1 MSFKDIKGQDKA
13 IELLVSGIK
22 QKRLAHAYL
31 FAGPESI
38 GKGKAAQTLAKTLN
52 CEEEKLDSCDKC
64 PSCRKIDNGNHP
76 DVHWISPE
84 GRGDIIKIE
93 KIRWLRQ
100 NISLK
105 PYEAKAKFYIIDKAH
120 KMNDAASNAL
130 LKTLEEPPANSILI
144 LISQNP
150 ERLFY
155 TIKSRCQTI
164 RFKSMNPNELAGILK
179 ERLQLSDDAGSFLAC
194 FSSGRIGNAIALKEK
209 NIPEWKNRL
218 IDTLI
223 NDASGLDEGDLYSD
237 GSKTKLREGL
247 SETLNMLAVWYRD
260 ILVMKNTDEE
270 SLIMNKDRL
279 NDLRSAASGFSRQRL
294 LDILE
299 EIRKA
304 DSLIQ
309 QNVNPKLVLTSLVS
323 QMED

>member
-155 TIKSRCQTI
+155 TIKSRCQKVN
-164 RFKSMNPNELAGILK
+164 FKAMDQDALARILK
-179 ERLQLSDDAGSFLAC
+179 DEYNLSSEKSHFFSF
-194 FSSGRIGNAIALKEK
+194 FSSGRIGKAILLKDE
-209 NIPEWKNRL
+209 NTLEWKNRL
-218 IDTLI
+218 IDEFI
-223 NDASGLDEGDLYSD
+223 DRGSVFDEESAFFSNERKNILEALGI
-237 GSKTKLREGL
+237 
-247 SETLNMLAVWYRD
+247 LATWYRD
-260 ILVMKNTDEE
+260 ILVMKTSGAEE
-270 SLIMNKDRL
+270 LVINRDRVRDLKKSTSNYSQDTILSL
-279 NDLRSAASGFSRQRL
+279 
-294 LDILE
+294 LE
-299 EIRKA
+299 DVRKT
-304 DSLIQ
+304 SILIQ
-309 QNVNPKLVLTSLVS
+309 QNVNPKLALSSLASRAEV
-323 QMED
+323 